1 MKNDI
6 LQYARKATSGLVVS
20 VVCSFLV
27 RLRLFSLG
35 HYRIG
40 PPGFK
45 PRYYSQVIYGLLST
59 SHALGQGCVG
69 GSADLRSLV
78 IKFHCPCV
86 KLFA

>member
-45 PRYYSQVIYGLLST
+45 PRYYSQVICGLLST
-59 SHALGQGCVG
+59 SHDLGQGCVG
-69 GSADLRSLV
+69 GSADLGSLV
-78 IKFHCPCV
+78 SKFHCPCV
-86 KLFA
+86 NLFA